1 MKQYAQQVRTQ
12 LLTLIMA
19 GVAGVGAATAA
30 TAAGLGG
37 GVHADVGAGASV
49 PAPDTAQAGG
59 TADAHMSPSGSAN
72 SNAQWQSG
80 ATRGADRAAERTNAD
95 GAEMK
100 QSGGADREVSDTA
113 TVKGKR
119 KY

>member
-19 GVAGVGAATAA
+19 GVAGAGLATAA

-37 GVHADVGAGASV
+37 GAHADVGAGASV

-59 TADAHMSPSGSAN
+59 AADAHMSPSGSAN

-80 ATRGADRAAERTNAD
+80 ATRGADRAAERMNAN
-95 GAEMK
+95 A
-100 QSGGADREVSDTA
+100 ADLEATDTA
-113 TVKGKR
+113 TVKGTR
-119 KY
+119 TR